1 MSHMTKQT
9 HLVFN
14 SVSAITTYSYY
25 SYYSYCNWN
34 LRENFQNTTT
44 KYYLELWL
52 WKKYSIFWSIRCVVR
67 RYMQGRWKESSDIGL
82 IITKANKELSV
93 KIIGKFCRKFLI
105 VTIAF
110 MVTKTLMRCMS
121 IDRKIFFF
129 YLGFLSRTFTNHRTA
144 GEGGGHF
151 FNSSLPLSPASLSSW
166 VITAESSPLHIA
178 SSRTRTGN
186 FWFPSASR

>member
-1 MSHMTKQT
+1 MG
-9 HLVFN
+9 VFN
-14 SVSAITTYSYY
+14 INIYEKLPNEPCQSHINFSSSTWRRRSEWLNSYFRISCFFLLSFTT
-25 SYYSYCNWN
+25 
-34 LRENFQNTTT
+34 LHRG
-44 KYYLELWL
+44 
-52 WKKYSIFWSIRCVVR
+52 KYSNLTLFSYPIF
-67 RYMQGRWKESSDIGL
+67 
-82 IITKANKELSV
+82 
-93 KIIGKFCRKFLI
+93 FF
-105 VTIAF
+105 
-110 MVTKTLMRCMS
+110 
-121 IDRKIFFF
+121 FFF